1 MSTLELRE
9 IHKSYGSFATLKGIN
24 LDLESGEFLVLLGA
38 SGCGKSTLL
47 SLISG
52 LSDPTSGEM
61 TLNGKTLNGVHP
73 KDRDIAMV
81 FQSYALYP
89 NLSVARNIGF
99 GLEMRGV
106 DRSSREAAVLEAAK
120 VLQVDHLLD
129 RKPADLSG
137 GQRQRV
143 AIGRALVRKPQLFL
157 FDEPL
162 SNLDA
167 KLRMEMRSEL
177 KRLHQ
182 MLGVTVVYVTHDQ
195 IEAMTL
201 ASRIAVMREGCIEQ
215 LGTPAE
221 IYNRPASRFVAEFMG
236 SPPINILDTHQLPD
250 GLEIAQGAS
259 FLSGLSA
266 SQPVV
271 LGVRPEAL
279 KPTPFEGALQWQ
291 GVVDL
296 IELTGPEQIVS
307 VMLNDTRVTATLPAD
322 LALTIGQETT
332 LFVDPN
338 RLLFFDAQDGQRID
352 LRARQTAVA

>member
-1 MSTLELRE
+1 MSTLELRD
-9 IHKSYGSFATLKGIN
+9 IHKSYGNTETLKGIN
-24 LDLESGEFLVLLGA
+24 LSLESGEFLVLLGA

-47 SLISG
+47 SMISG
-52 LSDPTSGEM
+52 LSDPTSGDIV
-61 TLNGKTLNGVHP
+61 LSGRKLIGVHP

-89 NLSVARNIGF
+89 NLTVARNIGF
-99 GLEMRGV
+99 GLEMRGA
-106 DRSSREAAVLEAAK
+106 DKASREKAVLDAAE
-120 VLQVDHLLD
+120 VLQVDHLLN
-129 RKPADLSG
+129 RKPGDLSG

-143 AIGRALVRKPQLFL
+143 AIGRALVREPKLFL

-201 ASRIAVMREGCIEQ
+201 ASRIAVMNAGRIEQ

-221 IYNRPASRFVAEFMG
+221 IYNRPATLFVAQFMG
-236 SPPINILDTHQLPD
+236 SPPVNILQTQQTAS
-250 GLEIAQGAS
+250 GLNIAQGS
-259 FLSGLSA
+259 STL
-266 SQPVV
+266 P
-271 LGVRPEAL
+271 GVSNEKAIVAGIRPEAF
-279 KPTPFEGALQWQ
+279 KTQAFEGAIQFD

-307 VMLNDTRVTATLPAD
+307 ITLNETRVLAALPAE
-322 LALTIGQETT
+322 LALELGQNIQ
-332 LFVDPN
+332 LFVDPS
-338 RLLFFDAQDGQRID
+338 RILLFDELSGERVDFQS
-352 LRARQTAVA
+352 